1 LSGSLYRGWIIVG
14 GAFIVLFL
22 AYGTQYAFGV
32 FFAALLAEFHW
43 SRASLSG
50 AFSLYAFVYSA
61 FGLIAGRLTDRWGP
75 RVVIAGGGFLLG
87 AGLAGMSLV
96 TALWQPYVLYGGVAA
111 LGMSTAYVPCNATV
125 VRWFV
130 RQRGLAVGLAS
141 AGGSLGTFVLPPVAH
156 WLVSGLGWRRAYV
169 VFGAAIF
176 LALAGVA
183 VVMRRDPESLGLHPD
198 GAMPTAPAG
207 PIDGWTV
214 RAAAR
219 TRAFWVLCM
228 VFGLTWM
235 PLFIPLVHLVPLARD
250 LGIDPLRAATL
261 VSALG
266 VAAVAGRL
274 SMGWLSDRIGRRLIF
289 GAALAGQA
297 ASFATLAL
305 ATGLPGLLA
314 AAAVFGFAYGTVST
328 LFPAMVA
335 DFFGRAHA
343 GAIVGLLFGLAGPTA
358 ALGPVGAGW
367 IYDRFGGY
375 GPAWW
380 LSAGVTLVALVLLGF
395 ARAPGARERVDSGPA
410 ARIDRAAVAR

>member
-1 LSGSLYRGWIIVG
+1 MSGRLYRGWIIVG
-14 GAFIVLFL
+14 GAFVVLFL

-111 LGMSTAYVPCNATV
+111 LVMSTAYVPCNATV

-130 RQRGLAVGLAS
+130 RRRGLAVGLAS
-141 AGGSLGTFVLPPVAH
+141 AGGSVGTFVLPPVAH

-176 LALAGVA
+176 LGLAGVP
-183 VVMRRDPESLGLHPD
+183 VVTRRDPESLGLHPD

-207 PIDGWTV
+207 PIDGWT
-214 RAAAR
+214 
-219 TRAFWVLCM
+219 
-228 VFGLTWM
+228 
-235 PLFIPLVHLVPLARD
+235 
-250 LGIDPLRAATL
+250 
-261 VSALG
+261 
-266 VAAVAGRL
+266 
-274 SMGWLSDRIGRRLIF
+274 
-289 GAALAGQA
+289 
-297 ASFATLAL
+297 SFATLAL

-314 AAAVFGFAYGTVST
+314 AAIAFGFSYGTVST

-343 GAIVGLLFGLAGPTA
+343 GAVVGLLFGLAGPTA

-380 LSAGVTLVALVLLGF
+380 LSAGVTLAALALLGF
-395 ARAPGARERVDSGPA
+395 ARAPSIRERADPGPA
-410 ARIDRAAVAR
+410 AHIDRAAVAR